1 TELRSLVGAE
11 GGKQITLR
19 FALNADA
26 LFVRAPAGVG
36 DARKARAAIA
46 RIGRAQHEAVRF
58 EAFDELRDVGF
69 DAGEPLG
76 QLPQR
81 ERLVGRDQGT
91 QRRELRQGQADGG
104 EPRVDAALESA
115 GGVENVEKNCQ
126 SCFLRLFAYSTTAHT
141 SSLLRSLLNAGIS
154 GCLRPFHTL

>member
-1 TELRSLVGAE
+1 MRQLDNSRLGGSAAASIELGEFLQEATELRSLVGTE

-26 LFVRAPAGVG
+26 LVVRAPAGVG

-81 ERLVGRDQGT
+81 ERLVGR
-91 QRRELRQGQADGG
+91 
-104 EPRVDAALESA
+104 
-115 GGVENVEKNCQ
+115 
-126 SCFLRLFAYSTTAHT
+126 
-141 SSLLRSLLNAGIS
+141 
-154 GCLRPFHTL
+154 